1 MRTLSVRSD
10 HAAEDIQSGRDI
22 MDQAIAHPSKMV
34 LLIRRVGP
42 EITRFA
48 DKVAAR
54 TDPFPW
60 REAVWVTDQRLFRPG
75 EEARLFA
82 GHDSASGVILNLRD
96 VPVIWLDPTA
106 TVPEVDEAFL
116 EAESVS

>member
-1 MRTLSVRSD
+1 
-10 HAAEDIQSGRDI
+10 
-22 MDQAIAHPSKMV
+22 
-34 LLIRRVGP
+34 
-42 EITRFA
+42 
-48 DKVAAR
+48 
-54 TDPFPW
+54 
-60 REAVWVTDQRLFRPG
+60 VTDQRLFRPG